1 MPIALTATQALAALR
16 AGTLTSERLV
26 SACLERIAERE
37 PHLHAWVEVQASQ
50 ALEQARAC
58 DRLPAT
64 RPLHGLPL
72 GVKDV
77 LDVQGFPTRCQSPIH
92 AGARPGLDA
101 ACVAAA
107 RRAGAIIL
115 GKTAT
120 SEFAYV
126 TPASTRNPHHPDHT
140 PGGSSS
146 GSAAA
151 VAAQM
156 VPLALATQTGGSTI
170 RPAAYCGIVGFKPS
184 FGLINRAGLKSVAES
199 LDTIGLMARSV
210 DDVALLA
217 GVLAY
222 RPLSMPAAS
231 AVPVHG
237 PRIAFCPGFLQAHA
251 QADAVAH
258 LHEAAERLA
267 AAGARLSRVE
277 LPEALE
283 HLASDQAL
291 VMEFE
296 AARAL
301 LPEQHAHPDLLSPAL
316 RERLARGWSHAW
328 ADYRQALDR
337 AAWGR
342 RQLDRVF
349 AQYDAI
355 LTYSACG
362 QAPATLSHAGD
373 SVMNRAWTLLG
384 LPCLALPTAM
394 GASGLPLGIQWVGA
408 PGRDEQLLGLARW
421 AERRLSGGA

>member
-1 MPIALTATQALAALR
+1 MPNTLTASQALAALR

-37 PHLHAWVEVQASQ
+37 PHLQAWVEVQGRQ

-77 LDVQGFPTRCQSPIH
+77 LDAQGFPTRCQSPIH
-92 AGARPGLDA
+92 ADAPPGLDA

-115 GKTAT
+115 GKTST

-231 AVPVHG
+231 AQG
-237 PRIAFCPGFLQAHA
+237 RRIAFCPAFLQGHA
-251 QADAVAH
+251 QADAVEH
-258 LHEAAERLA
+258 LHGAAERLA

-277 LPEALE
+277 LPEELE
-283 HLASDQAL
+283 RLAGDQAL

-301 LPEQHAHPDLLSPAL
+301 LPEQHDHPDLLSPAL
-316 RERLARGWSHAW
+316 RERLARGWSHSW

-342 RQLDRVF
+342 QQLAQVF
-349 AQYDAI
+349 EQYDAI

-373 SVMNRAWTLLG
+373 SIMNRAWTLLG
-384 LPCLALPTAM
+384 LPCLTLPTGT
-394 GASGLPLGIQWVGA
+394 GASGLPLGVQFVGA
-408 PGRDEQLLGLARW
+408 SGRDERLLGLARW
-421 AERRLSGGA
+421 AARCLPGGA